1 MSQLNSRYLT
11 CAALGVILFG
21 AGCQTHEK
29 QTAVLTEHKNQGNLM
44 GLISETN
51 KRADEQA
58 GKRDE
63 VVWRLE
69 QGATLRVAA
78 LADASKVPP
87 IVDPKKQPK
96 LAEGQTPPPPPTA
109 AEVRNHYYKA
119 SQTAFDQAEERIAKY
134 EEEAKTKVSQEI
146 VAALTNLASIPYKGR
161 YYDKVMMNTYKA
173 INYLEMGAP
182 DKARVELIRAYQ
194 RQDDA
199 KEEAEKRTQE
209 VIAEA
214 EKAKKGEVKDEKGK
228 SAAYDTEKALAD
240 AKTGPAIKN
249 ALEESTPKAIP
260 LYPDYQNPFTM
271 FLYGLFWLHQ
281 GVEGGEVERARKAFE
296 SLLALFPEHEYVK
309 ADLAAATK
317 RTEGQV
323 SGDLTY
329 VILETGTSPA
339 RTETRIDI
347 PTFLVT
353 SKLAYVGAA
362 FPKLVFN
369 NNYLKELPIQAGEL
383 TIKPV
388 LIGSMDSI
396 IATEYKNEW
405 PAIVTKTL
413 ISTATKA
420 IIQAAVQKQLEDSG
434 GKAAGFLGGL
444 ALGAANQALTIADT
458 RTWLALPK
466 EFQYAR
472 FETPK
477 DGTIVLSIGE
487 EKLPV
492 KLPEGSV
499 KVVYV
504 KVGTKV
510 SDSYVSTF
518 ALRL

>member
-1 MSQLNSRYLT
+1 MSKKNSPCLAG
-11 CAALGVILFG
+11 AALAILLLG

-29 QTAVLTEHKNQGNLM
+29 QTALITEQRNSGNLF
-44 GLISETN
+44 GVITETN

-109 AEVRNHYYKA
+109 AEIRNHYYKA
-119 SQTAFDQAEERIAKY
+119 SQIAFDQAEERIAKHD
-134 EEEAKTKVSQEI
+134 EEAKTKVSEQ
-146 VAALTNLASIPYKGR
+146 VAAALTNLASIPYKGR

-182 DKARVELIRAYQ
+182 DKARVELIRAYR
-194 RQDDA
+194 RQEEA

-209 VIAEA
+209 VAAEV

-228 SAAYDTEKALAD
+228 TAAYDTEKALAD
-240 AKTGPAIKN
+240 TKTGPAIKN
-249 ALEESTPKAIP
+249 ALAESNPKAIP

-281 GVEGGEVERARKAFE
+281 GVEGGEVERGRKAFE
-296 SLLALFPEHEYVK
+296 SLLELFPEHEFVK
-309 ADLAAATK
+309 ADLAAAVK
-317 RTEGQV
+317 RTEGEV
-323 SGDLTY
+323 SINLTY
-329 VILETGTSPA
+329 VILETGAAPA

-369 NNYLKELPIQAGEL
+369 NTYVKEVPIRVGDV
-383 TIKPV
+383 TVKPI

-396 IATEYKNEW
+396 IMTEFKNEW

-420 IIQAAVQKQLEDSG
+420 IIQATVQKQMEDSG
-434 GKAAGFLGGL
+434 GKALGFLGGL

-472 FETPK
+472 FDSPK
-477 DGTIVLSIGE
+477 DGSIVLSIGE
-487 EKLPV
+487 EKLLV

-504 KVGTKV
+504 KVGAKI
-510 SDSYVSTF
+510 SDSYISSF